1 MILQGSS
8 PLTRGI
14 RTANLALYSL
24 ARFIPAHAG
33 NTPLP
38 TLAEA
43 GSRVHPRSRGE
54 YNQKGNFP
62 SCRQGSSPLTRGIH
76 RHDDQRN
83 LCSGFIPAH
92 AGNTGR
98 YTVDHQH
105 SEVHPRSRGEY
116 PLLSQQRQT
125 LQGSSPLTRGIPG
138 QFEGVAIQ
146 IRFIPAHAG
155 NTMS

>member
-125 LQGSSPLTRGIPG
+125 LQGSSPLTRGI
-138 QFEGVAIQ
+138 QALVATHTRPH
-146 IRFIPAHAG
+146 RFIPAHAG
-155 NTMS
+155 NTQ